1 MKNHLPPPFLAFP
14 PWFAKKMFAF
24 ASAHLRVPWTGTLS
38 VTPKQT
44 MIEASFPNMSRQTM
58 PQTLHASISGS
69 RTRIRNSNTFGA
81 NPLTLQYVPLAQP
94 LLNSHRIETFSTK
107 AATWTG

>member
-1 MKNHLPPPFLAFP
+1 MKNPLPLPFLAFP
-14 PWFAKKMFAF
+14 PWFAKKIFAI

-38 VTPKQT
+38 VTPQQT
-44 MIEASFPNMSRQTM
+44 RFEASFPNLSWQTM

-69 RTRIRNSNTFGA
+69 RTRIRNSNPYGA
-81 NPLTLQYVPLAQP
+81 HPLTLPYGLLAQP
-94 LLNSHRIETFSTK
+94 LLDSHRIETFSWK